1 MSGKPGLI
9 VSESSA
15 DEDGGQ
21 DPSGSTR
28 RRRAWPG
35 TRWNLPA
42 MRSIAVVND
51 AQCSRG
57 GVRNLADQR
66 GERW

>member
-1 MSGKPGLI
+1 
-9 VSESSA
+9 
-15 DEDGGQ
+15 
-21 DPSGSTR
+21 
-28 RRRAWPG
+28 
-35 TRWNLPA
+35 

-66 GERW
+66 GER